1 MINIANLNV
10 PENWSEVSFG
20 TYQLLVGL
28 ELGKEDTKVGE
39 LENSIKILATLLRT
53 NIKVIEELSSKDFM
67 TIQSKVKFLSKE
79 IVHTS
84 KVKWNFIPVNKL
96 SMDKWMAYERYKTN
110 PEENL
115 AKILALLQPDYNEA
129 QIKEMAVTEV
139 LRGFFILQRNSNKYM
154 RHFQLYSTKVI
165 LKASLKKYWME
176 KKEWVKKKLR
186 IK

>member
-53 NIKVIEELSSKDFM
+53 NIKVIEELSAKDFM
-67 TIQSKVKFLSKE
+67 AIQAKVQFLSKE
-79 IVHTS
+79 IVHTN
-84 KVKWNFIPVNKL
+84 KIKWNFIPVNKL

-115 AKILALLQPDYNEA
+115 AKIVALLQPDYNES

-139 LRGFFILQRNSNKYM
+139 LRGFFILQKNSNKYM
-154 RHFQLYSTKVI
+154 KRFQMCLH
-165 LKASLKKYWME
+165 LKMIKWKLMDYWMTL
-176 KKEWVKKKLR
+176 KMKLR